1 MAGNGGQ
8 GGPGGGFAFPG
19 GGGGGSG
26 GGFHGFPG
34 GFSFSQTQ
42 NFGGGGEG
50 MDFDGNIDDLI
61 NDLFGQMQG
70 RGGGRRRRSPR
81 DSRGGMGGGGDFF
94 AQFNRG
100 RGQSQ
105 VLEIQREIV
114 VTLEELFQGVTKKVT
129 VRQDV
134 VMDGQP
140 TTIERTFEIEIVR
153 GWKAGT
159 KIAFGAIRTF
169 PAKVV
174 FKLVQ
179 ARHKFIERRGD
190 DLYWKC
196 HPLEAEKVKKGVVIK
211 IPNVDGTEII
221 INTKHMSLK
230 NGSKKVFSGLGMPI
244 SKSDGAF
251 RGDFIVKFEIVS

>member
-1 MAGNGGQ
+1 
-8 GGPGGGFAFPG
+8 
-19 GGGGGSG
+19 
-26 GGFHGFPG
+26 
-34 GFSFSQTQ
+34 
-42 NFGGGGEG
+42 
-50 MDFDGNIDDLI
+50 
-61 NDLFGQMQG
+61 
-70 RGGGRRRRSPR
+70 
-81 DSRGGMGGGGDFF
+81 MGGGGDFF
-94 AQFNRG
+94 AQFGRGG

-105 VLEIQREIV
+105 APEIQREVV
-114 VTLEELFQGVTKKVT
+114 VTLEELFQGVTKRVT

-134 VMDGQP
+134 VMDGQQVA
-140 TTIERTFEIEIVR
+140 IERTFEIEIAR

-159 KIAFGAIRTF
+159 KIAFGAIRNF

-196 HPLEAEKVKKGVVIK
+196 HPLEADKVKKGVVIK

-221 INTKHMSLK
+221 INTKHLSLK
-230 NGSKKVFSGLGMPI
+230 HGSKKVFSGLGMPM

-251 RGDFIVKFEIVS
+251 RGDFIVKFEIIS